1 MVTFLKGSKVQPKCG
16 FSATVVGILR
26 RLEVEES
33 MGWESMDILEF
44 PELRTA
50 MKVYSNW
57 PTFPQV
63 YIDGEFYGGCDIL
76 TVHVDGRASNHHLIN
91 AAALGQLKPN
101 CLFVNAARGLLVD
114 YAALGGWLREHP
126 QAEAIID
133 VHDPE
138 PPAADYPLYGL
149 ENVTLLPHLAART
162 ETALRNMSWV
172 VEDIWRILNSE
183 KPKYPAAELH

>member
-1 MVTFLKGSKVQPKCG
+1 MEHVESLPCQSDGRHQFCYKPTFPFDGLLPDRTAV
-16 FSATVVGILR
+16 R

-76 TVHVDGRASNHHLIN
+76 TEAFESGEL
-91 AAALGQLKPN
+91 
-101 CLFVNAARGLLVD
+101 
-114 YAALGGWLREHP
+114 
-126 QAEAIID
+126 AE
-133 VHDPE
+133 
-138 PPAADYPLYGL
+138 YL
-149 ENVTLLPHLAART
+149 EV
-162 ETALRNMSWV
+162 LRNQ
-172 VEDIWRILNSE
+172 
-183 KPKYPAAELH
+183 